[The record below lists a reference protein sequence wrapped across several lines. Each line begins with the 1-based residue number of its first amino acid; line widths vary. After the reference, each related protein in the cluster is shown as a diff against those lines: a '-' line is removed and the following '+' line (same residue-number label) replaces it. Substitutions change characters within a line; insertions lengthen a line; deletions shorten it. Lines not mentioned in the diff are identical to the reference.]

1 MHTCLASVGEEVYN
15 LTEYQEV
22 EIHSGSSNSSEGMG
36 RDDGGRFLEGGDGE
50 GVEHRMKREQVKKN

>member
-1 MHTCLASVGEEVYN
+1 VGEEVYN